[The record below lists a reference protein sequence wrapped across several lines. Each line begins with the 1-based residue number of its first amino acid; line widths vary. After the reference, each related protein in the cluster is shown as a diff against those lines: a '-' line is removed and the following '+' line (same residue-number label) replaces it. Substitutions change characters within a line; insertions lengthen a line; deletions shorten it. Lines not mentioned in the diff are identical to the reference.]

1 MIYSIIP
8 NEVIFNDFQDEKNYA
23 YEEIEY
29 KGYLL
34 QVSIDKNNGYK
45 IQRIISTD
53 PDAYLNNEIQPGNI
67 IHLDIANN
75 F

>member
-8 NEVIFNDFQDEKNYA
+8 EEVIFSDMQNENNSVDEYK
-23 YEEIEY
+23 EIEY

-34 QVSIDKNNGYK
+34 QVSLEKDNGFK

-53 PDAYLNNEIQPGNI
+53 PYAYLNSEIQPGNI
-67 IHLDIANN
+67 IYGNII
-75 F
+75 

>member
-8 NEVIFNDFQDEKNYA
+8 NEIIFNDFQDEKNYE

-34 QVSIDKNNGYK
+34 QVTLDKNNEYK

-53 PDAYLNNEIQPGNI
+53 PYAYLNSEIQPGNLISGNI
-67 IHLDIANN
+67 I
-75 F
+75 